1 MYNYHENTKTKQF
14 YDNILEKD
22 TIPIINHPTRISKHS
37 ARPIDNILTAD
48 IFNNSLKKGMIKS
61 DVSDHLPIFLSIQLT
76 KKKLRE
82 GVIKKEFS
90 IGII

>member
-1 MYNYHENTKTKQF
+1 
-14 YDNILEKD
+14 
-22 TIPIINHPTRISKHS
+22 
-37 ARPIDNILTAD
+37 
-48 IFNNSLKKGMIKS
+48 MIKS

-90 IGII
+90 IGTT